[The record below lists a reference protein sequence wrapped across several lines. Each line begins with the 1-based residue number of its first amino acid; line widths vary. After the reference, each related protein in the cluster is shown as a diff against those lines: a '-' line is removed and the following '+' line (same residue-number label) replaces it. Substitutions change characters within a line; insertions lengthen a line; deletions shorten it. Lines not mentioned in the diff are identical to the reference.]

1 MQLKKSL
8 SRGLITGLSV
18 LMLVQAPLVRAE
30 IVDTATVAQ
39 QSQVEQDRA
48 KVDAFIERANVKE
61 RLVAMGVSGLVAKQ
75 RVESLSE
82 AEVHALA
89 QRIDSLPAGGNLSNT
104 DLILVLLIAILVA
117 IAL

>member
-1 MQLKKSL
+1 MPIKNSL
-8 SRGLITGLSV
+8 SRGLITTLSV
-18 LMLVQAPLVRAE
+18 LMLAQAPLARAE
-30 IVDTATVAQ
+30 IVDTAAVAPQ
-39 QSQVEQDRA
+39 DLAAQDRA

-89 QRIDSLPAGGNLSNT
+89 QRIDTLPAGGALSNT